1 MKFYIPTKIYSE
13 ENCVAN
19 HAAEIAAFG
28 GKAMIVT
35 GRHSAKANGS
45 LQDVLSALGSR
56 EVDSIVFDE
65 IEENPSIETVMK
77 AREVGLKEKV
87 DFVIG
92 IGGGSPLD
100 ASKAIAMMIANPG
113 EDESLLY
120 DGTKPTKHLP
130 VVNVPTTAGTG
141 SEATPYSILTIHK
154 KHTKKSLPHLIF
166 PALSLVDG
174 RYLASISKTGMVNT
188 AVDTLAHLIES
199 YLNAKATSYSRMF
212 AERGLRLW
220 AKERLLLDSE
230 PEELSFEEQSLLME
244 TSTIGGIAITHTSTS
259 IPHGLSYML
268 TYEYGIPHGKAVGVF
283 LPGYLRVYLDQS
295 AVEEVLA
302 LLKFD
307 DIDQFE
313 KYLRNILGPVD
324 VPAEKLEENGRLIFD
339 NAAKMASYPYPMSEE
354 EMREICML

>member
-13 ENCVAN
+13 ENCVVN
-19 HAAEIAAFG
+19 HAAELAAFG
-28 GKAMIVT
+28 KKAMIVT

-45 LQDVLSALGSR
+45 LSDVLSALGSQ
-56 EVDSIVFDE
+56 EVDSVIFDE

-77 AREVGLKEKV
+77 AREAGLAAKV

-100 ASKAIAMMIANPG
+100 AAKAIAMMIANPD
-113 EDESLLY
+113 EDDSLLY
-120 DGTKPTKHLP
+120 DATKPTKHLP

-174 RYLASISKTGMVNT
+174 RYLTSISKTGMVNT

-199 YLNAKATSYSRMF
+199 YLNAKATGYSRMF

-220 AKERLLLDSE
+220 AKEKLLLDSE
-230 PEELSFEEQSLLME
+230 PADLNFEEQSLLME

-283 LPGYLRVYLDQS
+283 LPGYLRAYLDQS

-307 DIDQFE
+307 DVDQFE
-313 KYLRNILGPVD
+313 KYIRNILGPVD
-324 VPAEKLEENGRLIFD
+324 VPKEKLAENGRLIFD

-354 EMREICML
+354 EMMEICML